1 MAGTRKTAGAASPV
15 GAREEMIVGTKAAGV
30 AGAFA
35 SPAAAITAMPPEL
48 FLQPAMMPVATPVVI
63 ADNSKFIDRVDVK
76 DLGDILVRPTKSVV
90 VSQNPPPGEQ
100 VPLGTSVTI
109 TLTVKDTI
117 PLQPLGVDDRVATK
131 WLTVGGLTEA
141 VDTSPNGDEVKDL
154 LAKNTSYTDLSTA
167 DKTVADGFMAQVGD
181 LNDADK
187 SKVFDDLGF
196 LFNL

>member
-1 MAGTRKTAGAASPV
+1 MAGTRKTAGAASPA
-15 GAREEMIVGTKAAGV
+15 GAREEMVVGTKAAGA
-30 AGAFA
+30 AGAFTG
-35 SPAAAITAMPPEL
+35 PITAIPPQL
-48 FLQPAMMPVATPVVI
+48 FLQPATMPVATPVVI
-63 ADNSKFIDRVDVK
+63 ADNSRFIDHVDIK

-90 VSQNPPPGEQ
+90 VSQNPAAGEQ

-117 PLQPLGVDDRVATK
+117 PLPPLGVDDRVATK

-141 VDTSPNGDEVKDL
+141 VDTSPDADNVKNL
-154 LAKNTSYTDLSTA
+154 LSKNTTYTDLSTA
-167 DKTVADGFMAQVGD
+167 EKAQADQFMSQQLGD

-187 SKVFDDLGF
+187 SKVFDDIGF